1 VILGGLCALAFFVEN
16 AWQSW
21 GAVHLESDLGASPA
35 LGALAPALFAGAAAL
50 SRLGAHGL
58 AGRVSEL
65 VLLRAGALLGA
76 TGTLLGALATGA
88 APALAGVAMAGAGIS
103 ICAPVLFSIAGRS
116 ADHAVRGAA
125 VSIVTTIAY
134 LGFLVGPA
142 AVGLLA
148 GATALGT
155 SLAAVAGVALVL
167 AILAPRAPPGRGR
180 LGRQAA
186 ARPLQEARGLADQE
200 LWMIRLAWWGVVANA
215 FATRSGDAPNGGR
228 FVARERGPA
237 FWLALWALAIAAEFG
252 ALVPVFFPGDEQVE
266 AVQVVYRLIGG
277 SFAACGLIAWRRR
290 PDSRSG
296 LLMAAAGGGFFVSAL
311 LSQFDPPVAQTA
323 GLVLTELWA
332 PFFAALLL
340 TLLTGGRFE
349 ATIDRVLV
357 AGFVLA
363 LWILQVVWL
372 LFYEQDG
379 NLLAIFPNAGIA
391 DAVDKSQRSLAGV
404 VCVALAA
411 VVALRWRAASRPR
424 RRALLPSVAGSAALL
439 LFAAL
444 LTNDLVTGSR
454 SQVVLWAAVISLV
467 SVPAAFLVG
476 LLRSRLAR
484 GGLADLFRDLKTTR
498 GGDLQGALARTLGD
512 PSLVVA
518 YRLPGSLGYADADGR
533 PVLVPP
539 VAADRSTATVES
551 DGAELAALVYDA
563 SLDDDPELV
572 EAVRAAAGMALE
584 NERLQAETQARLAEV
599 HASRERIVAAG
610 DAERRRLERN
620 LHDGAQQRLVALS
633 LQLRLLQGR
642 VGDDPSAQELVST
655 ASDQLAE
662 SLSELRELA
671 RGIHPAVLN
680 HGLAA
685 ALESLA
691 ARSPVPT
698 TVSYEADD
706 RLPEPVALAA
716 YFVASE
722 ALTNVAKYAQASA
735 VTVRVSQHAGSAV
748 IEIADDGVGGADE
761 AGGSGLRG
769 LADRVAALDGR
780 LRVVSP
786 AGAGTVVTAELPCG

>member
-1 VILGGLCALAFFVEN
+1 
-16 AWQSW
+16 
-21 GAVHLESDLGASPA
+21 
-35 LGALAPALFAGAAAL
+35 
-50 SRLGAHGL
+50 
-58 AGRVSEL
+58 
-65 VLLRAGALLGA
+65 
-76 TGTLLGALATGA
+76 
-88 APALAGVAMAGAGIS
+88 
-103 ICAPVLFSIAGRS
+103 
-116 ADHAVRGAA
+116 
-125 VSIVTTIAY
+125 
-134 LGFLVGPA
+134 
-142 AVGLLA
+142 
-148 GATALGT
+148 
-155 SLAAVAGVALVL
+155 
-167 AILAPRAPPGRGR
+167 
-180 LGRQAA
+180 
-186 ARPLQEARGLADQE
+186 
-200 LWMIRLAWWGVVANA
+200 MIRLARWDVGASPL
-215 FATRSGDAPNGGR
+215 ATTPAGAGEMGR
-228 FVARERGPA
+228 FAAPERRLG
-237 FWLALWALAIAAEFG
+237 FWLALWAAVVAAEFG
-252 ALVPVFFPGDEQVE
+252 SLVPVIFPGDERVE
-266 AVQVVYRLIGG
+266 SVQVVYRLVGG

-296 LLMAAAGGGFFVSAL
+296 VLMAVAGLGFFVSAL
-311 LSQFDPPVAQTA
+311 VSQLHAPIAQTA

-340 TLLTGGRFE
+340 TLLTGGRLE
-349 ATIDRVLV
+349 STVDRVLV

-363 LWILQVVWL
+363 LWVLQVVWL

-379 NLLAIFPNAGIA
+379 NLLAVFPNAGIA
-391 DAVDKSQRSLAGV
+391 DAVDKSQRSLAGI
-404 VCVALAA
+404 VCVALAV

-454 SQVVLWAAVISLV
+454 SQVVLWAAVVSLV

-484 GGLADLFRDLKTTR
+484 GGLADLFRELNTTR
-498 GGDLQGALARTLGD
+498 GATLQAALARTLGD

-518 YRLPGSLGYADADGR
+518 YRLPESLGYADADGR

-539 VAADRSTATVES
+539 VAPDRATARVQSEGKEIAT
-551 DGAELAALVYDA
+551 LVYDA

-572 EAVRAAAGMALE
+572 DAVCAAAGIALE
-584 NERLQAETQARLAEV
+584 NERLHAETQARLAEV
-599 HASRERIVAAG
+599 QASRERIVAAG

-642 VGDDPSAQELVST
+642 IRAEDPSAQELAST
-655 ASDQLAE
+655 ASEQLAQ
-662 SLSELRELA
+662 SLQELRELA
-671 RGIHPAVLN
+671 RGIHPGVLN

-691 ARSPVPT
+691 TRSPVAT
-698 TVSYEADD
+698 TVSYDAED
-706 RLPEPVALAA
+706 RLPEPVELAA

-722 ALTNVAKYAQASA
+722 ALANVAKYAEATA
-735 VTVRVSQHAGSAV
+735 VTVRVWHTGDRAV

-780 LRVVSP
+780 LHVVSP